1 MTAVA
6 LDTNVLVYAH
16 DAADRRRQRRAIDI
30 VGRAV
35 HGGATLPLQVL
46 GEFVSVA
53 GKRLGL
59 SAEDAVGSA
68 ADMMAAFTV
77 VAVRPAQF
85 AAAAD
90 VHVRHGI
97 PIWDAVLWATVDHA
111 GCAWLLTEDFQDG
124 RMLGGVRFV
133 NPFDPAND
141 DLIDRILPPVASA

>member
-6 LDTNVLVYAH
+6 LDTNVFVYAH
-16 DAADRRRQRRAIDI
+16 DADDRRQRRAIDI

-35 HGGATLPLQVL
+35 QGGATLPLQVL

-53 GKRLGL
+53 EKRLGL
-59 SAEDAVGSA
+59 SAEDAAGSA

-85 AAAAD
+85 PAATEA
-90 VHVRHGI
+90 HVRHGI
-97 PIWDAVLWATVDHA
+97 PIWDAMLWATLEHA

-124 RMLGGVRFV
+124 RTLGGVRFV